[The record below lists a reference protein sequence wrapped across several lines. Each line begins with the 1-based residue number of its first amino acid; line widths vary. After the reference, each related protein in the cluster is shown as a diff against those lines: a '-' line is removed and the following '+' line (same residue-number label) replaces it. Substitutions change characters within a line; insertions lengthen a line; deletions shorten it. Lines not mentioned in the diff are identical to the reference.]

1 MGERAERTGHTLSL
15 PFAPSLPI
23 RTERLLLR
31 AFRSEDFEPLLAFHS
46 LPDAVRFVPFE
57 PRTRESM
64 ASALERKMASRTLQ
78 QDGDLLEFAVLT
90 TADGSLVGDVLLAL
104 RSLEHAT
111 LEVGYLFHPASGG
124 RGLATEAVRALLDL
138 AFRDLG
144 VHRVVARVDVRNTA
158 SRALCTRVGM
168 RQEAYLVENAWF
180 KGEWTSE
187 ADYALL
193 HHEWCDDDRPTGDAR

>member
-1 MGERAERTGHTLSL
+1 MISL

-31 AFRSEDFEPLLAFHS
+31 AFRPDDFKPLLAFHS

-78 QDGDLLEFAVLT
+78 QDGDLLEFAVIS

-138 AFRDLG
+138 AFHELG

-158 SRALCTRVGM
+158 SRALCTRLGM
-168 RQEAYLVENAWF
+168 RQEAHLVENTWF

-187 ADYALL
+187 AGYALL
-193 HHEWCDDDRPTGDAR
+193 SGEWPP